1 MIETGMIEMTDHY
14 DIRGNIERIDY
25 RWTGGSSAYVSWELL
40 ELGYKERYVGD
51 EVELGPF
58 KLKIIDEDIIR
69 RAFLVTRMD
78 NPFWR
83 LIYLWHCYNK
93 SFDLAYHRFITTLA
107 VWRLAEYNPAVIPS
121 WRDIY
126 FIQKIRNKLHD

>member
-1 MIETGMIEMTDHY
+1 MAGIIEMTNHY

-25 RWTGGSSAYVSWELL
+25 RWTGGSSTYVSRDLL
-40 ELGYKERYVGD
+40 ELGYKERYIGD

-58 KLKIIDEDIIR
+58 KLKIVDEDFAR

-78 NPFWR
+78 KPLWQLR
-83 LIYLWHCYNK
+83 YLWHRYNK
-93 SFDLAYHRFITTLA
+93 SLDLAYRRSITTLA
-107 VWRLAEYNPAVIPS
+107 VWRLADYNPAVIPS

-126 FIQKIRNKLHD
+126 FLNKIRSKFNG